1 MIDSI
6 LTKLGIEDRAQY
18 ARLVKALEEM
28 DGVAVSMLEG
38 RLPEP
43 EPEPAPRVNELG
55 EPQTASLWCEHLAK
69 CAAWTGRGQ
78 VRLTARS
85 ILQAGDRVHV
95 TTHDGWKLA
104 FEVRFLGATKGA

>member
-43 EPEPAPRVNELG
+43 AALEPLDQAD
-55 EPQTASLWCEHLAK
+55 TAALWCEHLAK

-95 TTHDGWKLA
+95 TTHDGWRLA
-104 FEVRFLGATKGA
+104 FEVRFLGGTKGA